1 LGSKERQSDSPLAPY
16 AVSAAELRQRLEVE
30 RGGVPF
36 LFYLDEE
43 GGQRLVQ
50 LPDAVESLTLN
61 ISARRGA
68 SPSA

>member
-1 LGSKERQSDSPLAPY
+1 
-16 AVSAAELRQRLEVE
+16 
-30 RGGVPF
+30 VPF

-43 GGQRLVQ
+43 GGQRLVE
-50 LPDAVESLTLN
+50 LPDAVESLTLG